1 MRKTAVESSLPLPK
15 NPSSVVKK
23 PSTRQVDAARQ
34 RIAKLRARLGEIEL
48 LCSGSLSERM
58 MKCGKPNCRCATD
71 PSARHGPYYEWG
83 RMRAGKI
90 AHRYVTPEQAKLLRQ
105 AIDNYRLVKKL
116 LRVWEADSERLID
129 AAHPAK
135 P

>member
-1 MRKTAVESSLPLPK
+1 MRKTAVESSPPLPK
-15 NPSSVVKK
+15 NASSVVKK

-71 PSARHGPYYEWG
+71 P
-83 RMRAGKI
+83 
-90 AHRYVTPEQAKLLRQ
+90 
-105 AIDNYRLVKKL
+105 RLVKKL
-116 LRVWEADSERLID
+116 LRAWEADSERLID

>member
-1 MRKTAVESSLPLPK
+1 M
-15 NPSSVVKK
+15 N
-23 PSTRQVDAARQ
+23 AARE
-34 RIAKLRARLGEIEL
+34 RIAKLRDALGEIEL

-58 MKCGKPNCRCATD
+58 MKCGKPACRCATD

-83 RMRAGKI
+83 RMRAGKL
-90 AHRYVTPEQAKLLRQ
+90 AHRYVTAEQAQMLRE

-116 LRVWEADSERLID
+116 LRAWEIDSELLID
-129 AAHPAK
+129 AEQPTE